1 MLTTRFP
8 GWAIL
13 DVVRAVYH
21 TDIGEIKGVM
31 AHPVLLRHNAWYFH
45 GGAGEWVSTDNNGNL
60 VYLADQPPAEWWQ
73 IHKLFTQPYDRSGV
87 VRSAGRRRDLS
98 IMY

>member
-1 MLTTRFP
+1 
-8 GWAIL
+8 
-13 DVVRAVYH
+13 
-21 TDIGEIKGVM
+21 
-31 AHPVLLRHNAWYFH
+31 
-45 GGAGEWVSTDNNGNL
+45 L

-98 IMY
+98 IMYWFQLDVAKCDDTELCQLQTSASYRSWW